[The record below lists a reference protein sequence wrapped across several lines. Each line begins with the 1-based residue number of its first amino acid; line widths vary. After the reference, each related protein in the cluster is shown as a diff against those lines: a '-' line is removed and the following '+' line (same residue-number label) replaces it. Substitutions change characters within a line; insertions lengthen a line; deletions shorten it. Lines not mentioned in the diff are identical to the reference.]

1 MVLMAA
7 IGLLI
12 LAVWMSVA
20 LLFLG
25 VGLLAACFI
34 GMLLERLFYLSSKN
48 WARR

>member
-25 VGLLAACFI
+25 VGQ
-34 GMLLERLFYLSSKN
+34 GY
-48 WARR
+48 

>member
-34 GMLLERLFYLSSKN
+34 GMLLKRLF
-48 WARR
+48 